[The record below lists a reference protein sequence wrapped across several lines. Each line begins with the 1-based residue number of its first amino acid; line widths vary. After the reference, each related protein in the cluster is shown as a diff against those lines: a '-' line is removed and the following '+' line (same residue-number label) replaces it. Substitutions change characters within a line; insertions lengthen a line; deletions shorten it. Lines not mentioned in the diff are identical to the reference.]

1 MKTGIFIAEIEENKK
16 LTIPQEISDR
26 INLAEGDKVEILL
39 KKIRSKKLDLHLA
52 KNPLYTMLTL
62 SENK

>member
-1 MKTGIFIAEIEENKK
+1 MKTGLFISEIEQNGK

-39 KKIRSKKLDLHLA
+39 KKIRSRRFDVNIT
-52 KNPLYTMLTL
+52 KNPLYKILTL
-62 SENK
+62 SEKK

>member
-1 MKTGIFIAEIEENKK
+1 MKSGLFIAEIESNSN

-39 KKIRSKKLDLHLA
+39 KKIRSRKFDVNIA
-52 KNPLYTMLTL
+52 KNPLYKLLTL
-62 SENK
+62 SEKK